1 MTMAALATLENY
13 TSLTDVAVFTLLSGF
28 AEEPLAIAA
37 GWHLNL
43 AGIG

>member
-1 MTMAALATLENY
+1 MWSFRLV
-13 TSLTDVAVFTLLSGF
+13 LTVFTLLSGF

-43 AGIG
+43 AGIE